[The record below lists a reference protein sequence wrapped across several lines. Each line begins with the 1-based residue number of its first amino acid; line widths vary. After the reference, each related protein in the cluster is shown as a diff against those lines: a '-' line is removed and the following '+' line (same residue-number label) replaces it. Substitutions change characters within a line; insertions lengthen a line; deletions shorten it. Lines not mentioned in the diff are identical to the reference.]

1 VLGTDELI
9 AEKIGGA
16 HHGNELLMVHVRKA
30 FVADD
35 AIIHLEERG
44 QPILAITNSGN
55 CVLPVEWEQECFEV

>member
-35 AIIHLEERG
+35 AIIHLEE
-44 QPILAITNSGN
+44 
-55 CVLPVEWEQECFEV
+55 